1 MNNKEQQILKFIKY
15 TPSAF
20 ILVLSII
27 ITLFF
32 YFENKETFLKEK
44 EDIKNNYILENK
56 NLIKEEVNRV
66 YDFILKLQNL
76 TEIELKNS
84 IKSRVYEAHTIANS
98 IYNKYKNQKSKE
110 EIFELIKTALE
121 DIRYNDGR
129 GYFFIIDNKAV
140 SLLQPSI
147 KGFEN
152 KNLFEYADKKGY
164 KFMQTIVKTIEEKTE
179 RFDQYYWK
187 NPSSSES
194 SSKKISF
201 YKYFEPL
208 NIAIGSGEYVED
220 YEKEIKQ
227 KALDYINLIRF
238 RENGYIFIIN
248 YDGIFLSHIR
258 PEYIGKEAITNND
271 TVDIKNVI
279 NDSIQISR
287 QGEGYY
293 SYIQNKKPDTNLP
306 THKVSFLKGL
316 NNWEW
321 MIGTGFYED
330 DINEVIEQK
339 KAQLDKN
346 FAIYVKN
353 IFILSIFLT
362 LILLVISKYVSKFLE
377 NKFDEY
383 KKELKKKQSI
393 LYQQSKMAAMGEM
406 IGNIAHQWRQPLS
419 TISTSSTGLIA
430 CKNLDVLEDS
440 LLLDSLNKINNSAQ
454 YLSNTID
461 DFRNF
466 FNPNKIKNEF
476 SLKNSIKT
484 TFELISAQFNAQNIH
499 IIKNIEDIRVCS
511 YENELIQ
518 ALINILNNARDALK
532 NKGNELDKRLIFI
545 DILKKDKNAIIKIK
559 DNAGG
564 INDKNIKKIFEPYFT
579 TKQKSEGTGIG
590 LYMTQEIIVKHL
602 GGEINVSNKS
612 FIYIDNSYTGAEFEI
627 KLPIL

>member
-15 TPSAF
+15 TPSIF
-20 ILVLSII
+20 ILILSLI

-32 YFENKETFLKEK
+32 YFENKKTFLKEK

-66 YDFILKLQNL
+66 YNFILKLQNS

-84 IKSRVYEAHTIANS
+84 IKSKVYEAHTIANS

-129 GYFFIIDNKAV
+129 GYFFIVDNKAV

-147 KGFEN
+147 KEFEN

-187 NPSSSES
+187 NPNSSEN

-238 RENGYIFIIN
+238 KENGYIFIIN
-248 YDGIFLSHIR
+248 YDGIFLNHLR
-258 PEYIGKEAITNND
+258 KEFLGKSALTDNNLSY
-271 TVDIKNVI
+271 IKNI
-279 NDSIQISR
+279 ILDFIKISR
-287 QGEGYY
+287 NGEGYY
-293 SYIQNKKPDTNLP
+293 SYIQDKKPDTNLP

-321 MIGTGFYED
+321 IIGTGFYED
-330 DINEVIEQK
+330 DINEVVNQK
-339 KAQLDKN
+339 KAHLDKN
-346 FAIYVKN
+346 FAIYAKN

>member
-15 TPSAF
+15 TPSIF
-20 ILVLSII
+20 ILILSLI

-32 YFENKETFLKEK
+32 YFENKKTFLKEK

-66 YDFILKLQNL
+66 YNFILKLQNS

-84 IKSRVYEAHTIANS
+84 IKSKVYEAHTIANS

-129 GYFFIIDNKAV
+129 GYFFIVDNKAV

-147 KGFEN
+147 KEFEN

-187 NPSSSES
+187 NPNSSEN

-248 YDGIFLSHIR
+248 YDGIFLNHLR
-258 PEYIGKEAITNND
+258 KEFLGKSALTDNNLSY
-271 TVDIKNVI
+271 IKNI
-279 NDSIQISR
+279 ILDFIKISR
-287 QGEGYY
+287 NGEGYY
-293 SYIQNKKPDTNLP
+293 SYIQDKKPDTNLP

-321 MIGTGFYED
+321 IIGTGFYED
-330 DINEVIEQK
+330 DINEVVNQK
-339 KAQLDKN
+339 KAHLDKN
-346 FAIYVKN
+346 FAIYAKN

-602 GGEINVSNKS
+602 EGEINVSNKS

>member
-15 TPSAF
+15 TPSIF
-20 ILVLSII
+20 ILILSLI

-32 YFENKETFLKEK
+32 YFENKKTFLKEK

-66 YDFILKLQNL
+66 YNFILKLQNS

-84 IKSRVYEAHTIANS
+84 IKSKVYEAHTIANS

-129 GYFFIIDNKAV
+129 GYFFIVDNKAV

-147 KGFEN
+147 KEFEN

-187 NPSSSES
+187 NPNSSEN

-248 YDGIFLSHIR
+248 YDGIFLNHLR
-258 PEYIGKEAITNND
+258 KEFLGKSALTDNNLSY
-271 TVDIKNVI
+271 IKNI
-279 NDSIQISR
+279 ILDFIKISR
-287 QGEGYY
+287 NGEGYY
-293 SYIQNKKPDTNLP
+293 SYIQDKKPDTNLP

-321 MIGTGFYED
+321 IIGTGFYED

-339 KAQLDKN
+339 KAQLDNN
-346 FAIYVKN
+346 FTIYVKN
-353 IFILSIFLT
+353 FFILSIFLT